1 MTNYLKD
8 EILNTFLDGVYVA
21 LFNQSKEISKSSYKR
36 QKVSFVNPESGQ
48 TSNSE
53 DVLFP
58 IAEENW
64 GEVTHIAIY
73 DRSTNGNELFK
84 RQAEFK
90 KEITESAQYK
100 IPKNYLIVR
109 IK

>member
-8 EILNTFLDGVYVA
+8 EILTTFLSDVYVA
-21 LFNQSKEISKSSYKR
+21 LFNQNTEINKASYKR
-36 QKVSFVNPESGQ
+36 QKVTFVTPDSGQ
-48 TSNSE
+48 TSNGA

-64 GEVTHIAIY
+64 GDVSHIAIY
-73 DRSTNGNELFK
+73 DRAQNGNELFK
-84 RQAEFK
+84 KKAEFT
-90 KEITESAQYK
+90 KEITTSAQYK
-100 IPKNYLIVR
+100 IPKNYLIIR